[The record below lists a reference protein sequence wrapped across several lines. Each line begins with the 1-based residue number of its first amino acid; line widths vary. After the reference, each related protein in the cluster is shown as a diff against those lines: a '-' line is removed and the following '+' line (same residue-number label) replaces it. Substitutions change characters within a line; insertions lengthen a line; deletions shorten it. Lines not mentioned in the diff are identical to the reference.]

1 MMRLS
6 SVCNKC
12 TYCEDYKTSR
22 CKRLLEYYYR
32 ECPKR
37 IREIKQNKEVQG

>member
-1 MMRLS
+1 MYS

-12 TYCEDYKTSR
+12 TYCEDYKAGR
-22 CKRLLEYYYR
+22 CNGLLEYYYR

-37 IREIKQNKEVQG
+37 MQEIRQNKEVQE